1 MSKTSFAKTEA
12 KNIQQSLDTAFT
24 EDDFHILMQLMSR
37 FPHYSYRNIL
47 ILKARCPHAQM
58 LKKYRTWFKLGRA
71 VRENEKA
78 IHICS
83 FFGEDDEE
91 KRGEEKASG
100 QRGKNSKHR
109 SKQRG
114 ESEKRDYRYVPL
126 FDISQTGELE
136 DFEGEAVPYA
146 PLDMTP
152 RHRQNVVAFNQ
163 DVPGFG
169 ELMAVLQSVSPL
181 PISFSAEIAQDGILL
196 GQDIIIQTGITQL
209 RAVRAALTQIVHAML
224 HTRCS
229 DKALKAAEAESVV
242 YVVSQ
247 RLGLETAGLRFQRI
261 GDFGA
266 SREKNEK
273 KAFLDT
279 VQKTAMFLTDS
290 IEGEQEARRLG
301 YNTADFYMLLA
312 GKTASRLLRAGHRV
326 WLVDPD
332 TLGGKWAA
340 SAKEIEDHNGPFAVE
355 RAEWHNAT
363 GRAA

>member
-1 MSKTSFAKTEA
+1 MSKSSFAKTEA
-12 KNIQQSLDTAFT
+12 KNIQQALDTAFT

-71 VRENEKA
+71 VREDEKA
-78 IHICS
+78 IYICS
-83 FFGEDDEE
+83 YFGEDDEE
-91 KRGEEKASG
+91 KGGEEKTSG
-100 QRGKNSKHR
+100 QRAKNNR
-109 SKQRG
+109 RQNQRRG
-114 ESEKRDYRYVPL
+114 ESEKRDYRYLPL

-136 DFEGEAVPYA
+136 DFDGEAAPYA
-146 PLDMTP
+146 PVDMTP

-181 PISFSAEIAQDGILL
+181 PISFSAEIAQDGIVL
-196 GQDIIIQTGITQL
+196 GSDIIIQTGITQL
-209 RAVRAALTQIVHAML
+209 RAVRAALTQIVHAMI

-229 DKALKAAEAESVV
+229 DKALKIAEAESVV

-266 SREKNEK
+266 TREKNEK
-273 KAFLDT
+273 KTFLDT

-301 YNTADFYMLLA
+301 YDTTSFYLLLA
-312 GKTASRLLRAGHRV
+312 VKTASRLLRGGHKV

-332 TLGGKWAA
+332 TLGGKWAGNV
-340 SAKEIEDHNGPFAVE
+340 KEIEDHKGPFAVE
-355 RAEWHNAT
+355 RTEWHSAT